1 LRQGIRRAISEAS
14 SIPFPVRLV
23 FAALAL
29 SIGAVSFSPAASES
43 PASPTYA
50 GVELG
55 TLTIGKRTYE
65 DVRVSSRDA
74 RSVFFRHRGGIGSA
88 RLRELPAEAQARL
101 GFDPE
106 SAPPE
111 PPPPPPPK
119 RSSPPPSASP
129 TAARAKPP
137 SASAK
142 LDELFLA
149 YDQAPE
155 LRLRQSLQPE
165 FIRLGLVV
173 KNQGRRPSCA
183 VYAVVSAL
191 EFQNARLTGSI
202 EKLSEEY
209 LIWATRRSL
218 GLSGPGASLL
228 RDPASGDFTED
239 TGFTLPSVI
248 AGLQIYGIPAYED
261 MRNQPGLAAAAV
273 PEPSPEIIARARDRR
288 RVFISPLPGRE
299 PAVVI
304 PRIIHALNAE
314 LPVPLGLL
322 WPHENT
328 IHAGV
333 LRAQQAIPGAGHAV
347 TVVGYE
353 CSTGVIEDTVF
364 IFKNSY
370 GPRWGQGG
378 YGRVSYGYL
387 QKNLLD
393 AYVLDVRPAKPT
405 SP

>member
-1 LRQGIRRAISEAS
+1 MR
-14 SIPFPVRLV
+14 PV

-29 SIGAVSFSPAASES
+29 SFSATTFPLVASQS
-43 PASPTYA
+43 APPRSYA

-55 TLTIGKRTYE
+55 TLKVGKQTYE
-65 DVRVSSRDA
+65 DVRVSSRDS

-88 RLRELPAEAQARL
+88 RLRDLPADAQARL
-101 GFDPE
+101 GFDPA

-111 PPPPPPPK
+111 PPPPA
-119 RSSPPPSASP
+119 PSAPAS
-129 TAARAKPP
+129 ARAPAP
-137 SASAK
+137 SDAKRVPRPAVSSK
-142 LDELFLA
+142 LDGLFLS
-149 YDQAPE
+149 YDQPPE
-155 LRLRQSLQPE
+155 LRRKQTLQSE

-191 EFQNARLTGSI
+191 EFQNARVSGSI

-218 GLSGPGASLL
+218 GLSGPGESLL
-228 RDPASGDFTED
+228 RDPASGDFIED

-248 AGLQIYGIPAYED
+248 AGLQTYGIPLYED

-273 PEPSPEIIARARDRR
+273 PQPPAEVISRARDRR
-288 RVFISPLPGRE
+288 RVFIAPLSGRE
-299 PAVVI
+299 PSVVI
-304 PRIIHALNAE
+304 PKIVHALNAE
-314 LPVPLGLL
+314 LPVPIGLL
-322 WPHENT
+322 WPHERT
-328 IHAGV
+328 IRAGV
-333 LRAQQAIPGAGHAV
+333 LNGQQAVPGAGHAV

-353 CSTGVIEDTVF
+353 CETGAIEDTVF

-370 GPRWGQGG
+370 GPQWGQGG

-387 QKNLLD
+387 AKNLLD
-393 AYVLDVRPAKPT
+393 AYVLDVRTTQPA
-405 SP
+405 SR